1 MTTGALGQGVLT
13 SKIWRKNRDVD
24 KKILG
29 VRGLVTANVLNKHLE
44 KLRKKIPDVSDLV
57 ATTVFNVKIGEVENK
72 IPDVSDL
79 VK

>member
-1 MTTGALGQGVLT
+1 MFL
-13 SKIWRKNRDVD
+13 IEN
-24 KKILG
+24 
-29 VRGLVTANVLNKHLE
+29 LE

-72 IPDVSDL
+72 IPDVSGL